1 MSYWLFSDSLFA
13 YLLATHYLPQ
23 IWYPVKIR
31 IAQAQPQLMLLWNF
45 PFLLSTKIFNG
56 SQKMTMGICAHWHC
70 VYVYGW
76 PELPLTFEQGKLYSY
91 VFNKVINLNDGKYME
106 K

>member
-1 MSYWLFSDSLFA
+1 
-13 YLLATHYLPQ
+13 
-23 IWYPVKIR
+23 
-31 IAQAQPQLMLLWNF
+31 
-45 PFLLSTKIFNG
+45 
-56 SQKMTMGICAHWHC
+56 MTMGICSRWHC

-76 PELPLTFEQGKLYSY
+76 PELPLTFEPGKLYSY